1 MLELDRTYSIKE
13 IGDLKD
19 FITVTYVII
28 DDIYQKV
35 TPTHIAKR
43 CNIKDSILSDSEIIT
58 ISIVGEL
65 LTIDSENA
73 WFNFCKKNMKD
84 LFPKLCDRS
93 RFNRTHRNLH
103 AVIEE
108 IRKELSS
115 LTELAE
121 KPYRI
126 IDSIPI
132 PVCKFGRARFHKTFK
147 GYGATYGKCPSKKET
162 YLGYKLHMLTT
173 LDGLV
178 TDFIITPANID
189 DRTAV
194 WDLVDSYNNITMLG
208 DKGYI
213 KADLSADLKSE
224 KGIELLPVQRNNSKV
239 QFPKAIRQLIF
250 KLRRRIETTAS
261 QLTQQLNI
269 EQVLAKSFWGLQTR
283 IKTKLLAYNL
293 CYYINRLIG
302 QDIDISRIKHL
313 VFG

>member
-1 MLELDRTYSIKE
+1 MLEPDRTYSIKE
-13 IGDLKD
+13 IWDLKD
-19 FITVTYVII
+19 FVTVAYVII
-28 DDIYQKV
+28 DDIYREV

-73 WFNFCKKNMKD
+73 WFNFCKKNMRD

-93 RFNRTHRNLH
+93 RFNRTRRNLH
-103 AVIEE
+103 AFTEE
-108 IRKELSS
+108 IRKKISS

-121 KPYRI
+121 QPYRI

-147 GYGATYGKCPSKKET
+147 GHGATYGKCPSKKET

-178 TDFIITPANID
+178 TDYVITPANTD
-189 DRTAV
+189 DRAAV
-194 WDLVDSYNNITMLG
+194 WDLVDSYDNITMLG
-208 DKGYI
+208 DKGYT
-213 KADLSADLKSE
+213 KADLNADLKSE
-224 KGIELLPVQRNNSKV
+224 KGIELLPVQKSNSKV
-239 QFPKAIRQLIF
+239 QFPKSIRQLIF

-283 IKTKLLAYNL
+283 IRTKLLAYNL
-293 CYYINRLIG
+293 CYYINKLIG
-302 QDIDISRIKHL
+302 QDIEISRIKHL
-313 VFG
+313 IFG

>member
-73 WFNFCKKNMKD
+73 WFNFCKKNMRD

-93 RFNRTHRNLH
+93 RFNRTRRNLH

-115 LTELAE
+115 LTKLA
-121 KPYRI
+121 KQPYRI

-178 TDFIITPANID
+178 TDFVITPANVD

-213 KADLSADLKSE
+213 KTDLSADLKSE

-293 CYYINRLIG
+293 CYYINKLIDR
-302 QDIDISRIKHL
+302 DIDISRIKHL